1 MGPLGVPEMIFIF
14 VLALLILGPKKLPEL
29 GRSIGKGMAEFRRAS
44 NELRATFEREMH
56 TLERENESVKEAT
69 STPSSTSYSNPTY
82 DYPYDDY
89 SYSQESTSSAS
100 APQAAENQPA
110 SPPEAI
116 PAQGSE
122 AKKEEVKS

>member
-44 NELRATFEREMH
+44 NELRSTFEREMH
-56 TLERENESVKEAT
+56 TLERENESVKEAA
-69 STPSSTSYSNPTY
+69 SSPSGASSY

-100 APQAAENQPA
+100 APQAAETNPAPVPGA
-110 SPPEAI
+110 SPV
-116 PAQGSE
+116 QGSE
-122 AKKEEVKS
+122 VKS